1 LLVISALLVAFLG
14 FGLAIWGLASR
25 APTSP
30 VDEDTPTIVY
40 RRDAVRALA
49 DEQARTEEVPQRDA
63 GGSESVGSPGGQHP
77 N

>member
-1 LLVISALLVAFLG
+1 LLVAVLG

-25 APTSP
+25 TPTSSAG
-30 VDEDTPTIVY
+30 EDTPKIVY

-49 DEQARTEEVPQRDA
+49 DEQARTEGALQRDA
-63 GGSESVGSPGGQHP
+63 GGSESVESPGGQHP